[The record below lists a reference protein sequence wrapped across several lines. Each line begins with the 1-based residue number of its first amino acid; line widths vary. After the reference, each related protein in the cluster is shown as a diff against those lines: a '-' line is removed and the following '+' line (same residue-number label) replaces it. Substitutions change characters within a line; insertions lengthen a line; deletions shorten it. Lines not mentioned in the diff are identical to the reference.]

1 MYYPIDE
8 VNRITLNTIKEQ
20 ISPESRQAVYLSML
34 FPPALHAFDSTKLL
48 DFIYDTED
56 ASLRNTRTTF
66 ANGNVIRQHDKKT
79 DAQTYSRANQN
90 KLALIANYLRKEGAA
105 SGWTQHLAAQFPLLD
120 HGALAKM
127 LPADADRYPEAF
139 SALLMRTVRTD
150 QTAHLLLLML
160 LWAVFG
166 ERITMAE
173 SIFQTETVPAAQP
186 VQTEAEPPGRKEFC
200 DAAFQTVPDIRSVD
214 FAFHKGDF
222 WLLDSVRIE
231 FLLSLIAQKIHL
243 HVLVDLVEPSRLISS
258 HMEHSKR
265 FVLPHEM
272 VLQYW
277 REFQSRNPEYVHVRF
292 SPVPVLR
299 NYCCFESAD
308 PSKSAMRLTFYAY
321 GHKNFYEYY
330 VICPQPDSKPFKIFH
345 EEFRYLWDQGV
356 DAASPEEKGTAGR

>member
-20 ISPESRQAVYLSML
+20 ISPESRQPVYLSML
-34 FPPALHAFDSTKLL
+34 FPPELKDFDSTHLL

-56 ASLRNTRTTF
+56 ITLRNTRTTF
-66 ANGNVIRQHDKKT
+66 ANGNVTRQHDK
-79 DAQTYSRANQN
+79 QTYSRANQN
-90 KLALIANYLRKEGAA
+90 KLALIANYLRQEGAA
-105 SGWTQHLAAQFPLLD
+105 AGWIRHLAAQFPLLD
-120 HGALAKM
+120 HGVLARM

-139 SALLMRTVRTD
+139 SALLTRTVRD
-150 QTAHLLLLML
+150 GETAHLFLLML

-173 SIFQTETVPAAQP
+173 SIFPKEAAAAALP
-186 VQTEAEPPGRKEFC
+186 VSAEAEPPGRKEFC
-200 DAAFQTVPDIRSVD
+200 DAAFRTVPEIQSVD

-222 WLLDSVRIE
+222 WLLDSTRIE
-231 FLLSLIAQKIHL
+231 FLHSLIDKKIHL

-308 PSKSAMRLTFYAY
+308 PQQSVMRLTFYSY
-321 GHKNFYEYY
+321 GHKNFKEYY
-330 VICPQPDSKPFKIFH
+330 VVCPPVDSKPYRIFH
-345 EEFRYLWDQGV
+345 EEFQYLWNLGV
-356 DAASPEEKGTAGR
+356 DAASPAEKGTGAR